1 MLYDANPTLVSE
13 RKRRKCVE
21 NDTAESS
28 GHHRNSKINLCLLM
42 VNLGKGAWFS
52 NRALSFNVCS
62 AFLFFLFMKML
73 PDQLRLLLPHFL
85 H

>member
-13 RKRRKCVE
+13 RERRRCVE
-21 NDTAESS
+21 NDIAESS

-42 VNLGKGAWFS
+42 VNLGKGARFS
-52 NRALSFNVCS
+52 NRALLINASPV
-62 AFLFFLFMKML
+62 FLFFLFMKML
-73 PDQLRLLLPHFL
+73 PDQLRLLLPNFL